1 MGFLR
6 IDPMMIKLIIT
17 VLLASFI
24 PARGGF
30 VDFFTYLTTA
40 AIALLFF
47 MHGAKLSR
55 EKSSQAAATGGF
67 TFGSCAVRLLCS
79 RRWGC

>member
-24 PARGGF
+24 PARGHF
-30 VDFFTYLTTA
+30 VDFFQYLTTA

-55 EKSSQAAATGGF
+55 EKIIA
-67 TFGSCAVRLLCS
+67 
-79 RRWGC
+79 